1 MARLTEVVH
10 KADRAIAGLLPAK
23 LIEPRRIQATETT
36 VLGAI
41 FDSISHLVGH
51 THQIVYIT
59 RLQLREKYKFQWEPK
74 TAEQQG
80 PKGGT

>member
-1 MARLTEVVH
+1 
-10 KADRAIAGLLPAK
+10 
-23 LIEPRRIQATETT
+23 

-41 FDSISHLVGH
+41 FDSVSHLVGH

-74 TAEQQG
+74 TPEQQG
-80 PKGGT
+80 PKAESRI